1 MNSASDSERD
11 RQLEAILHTY
21 LQAVDASQAPDR
33 DALLRQHPEFA
44 SELAAFFAGQDE
56 VVQVAHGMANLA
68 APAPGVAEAATLP
81 PQEVLAP
88 GTRLRYFGD
97 YELLE
102 MIASGGMGVVYRARQ
117 LSLNRE
123 VALKMILAG
132 QLASPQDVQRFHTE
146 AEAAANLDHP
156 HIVPIY
162 EVGQHEGQHYFSMKL
177 IEGGSLASR
186 VAELVARPHD
196 VAALVARLARAVH
209 FAHQRG
215 ILHRDLKP
223 ANVLLDADGTPH
235 VTDFGL
241 AKWTGKDSGLTQT
254 GIVVGTPSYM
264 APEQAQAEKQLTTAA
279 DVYSVGA
286 ILYELV
292 SGRPPFRAGTAWD
305 TMLQV
310 RDREPDHPRAFN
322 PHADRDLSAI
332 ALKCLQKAPE
342 NRYESAAAL
351 AEDLERW
358 LQGEPTN
365 ARPPSLAEQA
375 WRWLKRNAA
384 AAAGLVALGMVG
396 GLMATLVFVPL
407 LMVILFL
414 EVPFQAGPQFLL
426 YPPDMGPL
434 NPFFWIRLVCGNSAF
449 RYAVLTTSAVLTV
462 ACGWF
467 IRLAAR
473 PRTPQAALAAGAT
486 VGLAATLVA
495 FAFLGPME
503 GSMAYAFKGL
513 RLHPVHPASDWGLM
527 GIHPNRQGVMVNNAE
542 NLQPDEVRYLTQYLP
557 SEYRRMEVADRESEL
572 QLQSQLELL
581 WREASHTNRLYAAVI
596 SGWIILLIVLVFFLG
611 LTLESTWAADH
622 LVRSGRGLIAC
633 AICYL
638 ELYLPAAALFSLL
651 ILFVLVVTLSG
662 LEPNRFLC
670 PLWVILLFPLGFGA
684 CIVALAHAGVI
695 RRWHPA
701 VRVAVYVVTIGLG
714 FVGLVCLGLVGH
726 ALRTGRLGG

>member
-1 MNSASDSERD
+1 MNSASDSEKD
-11 RQLEAILHTY
+11 RQLEAVLHTY
-21 LQAVDASQAPDR
+21 LQAVDAGQAPDR
-33 DALLRQHPEFA
+33 AALLRQHPEFA
-44 SELAAFFAGQDE
+44 SELAAFFASQDE
-56 VVQVAHGMANLA
+56 VAQVAQGMANPV
-68 APAPGVAEAATLP
+68 APASGVAEAATLP
-81 PQEVLAP
+81 PEEMPAL

-102 MIASGGMGVVYRARQ
+102 EIASGGMGVVYRARQ

-132 QLASPQDVQRFHTE
+132 QLASPQDVQRFQAE

-177 IEGGSLASR
+177 IEGGSLARR
-186 VAELVARPHD
+186 VAELVARPRD

-223 ANVLLDADGTPH
+223 ANVLLDPDGTPY

-254 GIVVGTPSYM
+254 GAVVGTPSYM
-264 APEQAQAEKQLTTAA
+264 APEQARAEKQLTTAA
-279 DVYSVGA
+279 DVHSLGA

-292 SGRPPFRAGTAWD
+292 TGRPPFRAGTALD

-310 RDREPDHPRAFN
+310 RDREPDHPRALN

-342 NRYESAAAL
+342 NCYESAAAL

-358 LQGEPTN
+358 LQGEPTK
-365 ARPPSLAEQA
+365 ARPPSLAGQA

-396 GLMATLVFVPL
+396 GLMAVLVFFGLAQSDWARSVTQTSVL
-407 LMVILFL
+407 LVAMHVLLGL
-414 EVPFQAGPQFLL
+414 EQWWHLL

-434 NPFFWIRLVCGNSAF
+434 NPLFWIRLAGDNSAF
-449 RYAVLTTSAVLTV
+449 RYAVLTIAGVLTFG
-462 ACGWF
+462 CGWF

-473 PRTPQAALAAGAT
+473 PRTPQAALAAGTT
-486 VGLAATLVA
+486 VGLVTTLVT
-495 FAFLGPME
+495 FSFLGPAE
-503 GSMAYAFKGL
+503 ATVAHYGWEL
-513 RLHPVHPASDWGLM
+513 RVHPVSGDWRGVEAEM
-527 GIHPNRQGVMVNNAE
+527 QGNAF
-542 NLQPDEVRYLTQYLP
+542 NLRAVDLRPDEELYLSQYLR
-557 SEYRRMEVADRESEL
+557 SEYRGRRF
-572 QLQSQLELL
+572 QLEML
-581 WREASHTNRLYAAVI
+581 RRQAVNTNRLYASII
-596 SGWIILLIVLVFFLG
+596 SGWIVLLTLLVFFLG
-611 LTLESTWAADH
+611 LALESTWAADH
-622 LVRSGRGLIAC
+622 LVRSGRGPIAS

-638 ELYLPAAALFSLL
+638 ELYPPAAGLL
-651 ILFVLVVTLSG
+651 LWFLFVFGMVVIPSKVWMPMFSFSG
-662 LEPNRFLC
+662 LP
-670 PLWVILLFPLGFGA
+670 WGHLLFPLGIGA
-684 CIVALAHAGVI
+684 CFVALAHAGVI

-701 VRVAVYVVTIGLG
+701 ARVTVYVVTIGLG
-714 FVGLVCLGLVGH
+714 LACTNWVF
-726 ALRTGRLGG
+726 GG